1 MPTEPKRY
9 LHRVGRTARAGS
21 HGVSVTF
28 CNDEERKDI
37 KKVVHKMGQNVMPY
51 NLPQK
56 VVQQIHEFITSQ
68 IDPILQKLT
77 LELDQDDE
85 I

>member
-1 MPTEPKRY
+1 
-9 LHRVGRTARAGS
+9 
-21 HGVSVTF
+21 VTF

-56 VVQQIHEFITSQ
+56 VVQQMHEFITSQ
-68 IDPILQKLT
+68 IDPLLQKLT
-77 LELDQDDE
+77 LELD
-85 I
+85 